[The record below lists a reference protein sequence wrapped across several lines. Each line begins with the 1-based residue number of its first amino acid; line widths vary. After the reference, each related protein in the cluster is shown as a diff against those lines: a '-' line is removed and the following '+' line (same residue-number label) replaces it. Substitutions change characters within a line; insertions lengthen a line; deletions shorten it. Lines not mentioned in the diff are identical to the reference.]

1 MILKASRKHT
11 FSQGSEDGPTRSDSQ
26 ESLTQPRY
34 GRVRRRV
41 SLSVLPV
48 NNSDNSTSGTLPQ
61 HSCASLN
68 SADLQSCLANKLQ
81 QQLENTGSMIYSLS
95 WKDKATPA
103 GRPYCQRAASVPR
116 TKETDFSSVP
126 LTNWQTPTVCS
137 IGARSTQSMQKRT
150 EVRKKTGR
158 NSTAPGNLAE
168 QISLYLTAWPTPTA
182 NNSTGAGTSGR
193 QGGLNL
199 QTAATLS
206 PWGTPTVQNS
216 RHGSLSA
223 AELKRDPGN
232 LHNQVYLAPRPTPTT
247 RDHKDGKECPNV
259 PLNSLL
265 GRVVWQADQPIRI
278 TGSGQVLTGS
288 DAGMESSGQL
298 NPAHSRWL
306 MGFPPEWDACAVT
319 AMPSSRKSQQNLS
332 KPSSRRFPNARRKSK

>member
-48 NNSDNSTSGTLPQ
+48 NNSDNSTGGTLPQ

-168 QISLYLTAWPTPTA
+168 QISLYLTAWPTPT
-182 NNSTGAGTSGR
+182 
-193 QGGLNL
+193 
-199 QTAATLS
+199 
-206 PWGTPTVQNS
+206 
-216 RHGSLSA
+216 
-223 AELKRDPGN
+223 
-232 LHNQVYLAPRPTPTT
+232 T